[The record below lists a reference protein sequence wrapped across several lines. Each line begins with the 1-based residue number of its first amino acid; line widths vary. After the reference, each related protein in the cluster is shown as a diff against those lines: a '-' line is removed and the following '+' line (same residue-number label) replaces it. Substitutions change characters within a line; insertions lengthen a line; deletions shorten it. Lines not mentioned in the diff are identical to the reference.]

1 MKNADEMPGAQ
12 LELHIDRRVEFVV
25 RNLEGVIL
33 MTGCR
38 AVNARVK
45 PVNAQDDIACVVH
58 SEDTS

>member
-38 AVNARVK
+38 AVNARV
-45 PVNAQDDIACVVH
+45 NAQDDIACVVH